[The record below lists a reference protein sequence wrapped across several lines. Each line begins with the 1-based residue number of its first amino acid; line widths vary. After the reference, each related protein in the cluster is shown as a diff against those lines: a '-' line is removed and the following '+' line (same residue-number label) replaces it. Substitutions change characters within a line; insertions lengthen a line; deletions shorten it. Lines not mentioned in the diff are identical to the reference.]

1 MSDPIAPMQMDAPT
15 LAGRFVRLEPIEERH
30 REDLRAAA
38 QDDAIWPY
46 MPLNGAA
53 DFDPMFDDALAAR
66 AEGAMLPF
74 IVVRRADETV
84 VGGTRYL
91 NIAPRDR
98 RLEIGWTW
106 YAPADQ
112 GGPVNPECKLLLL
125 GHAFETLGAYRV
137 ELRCDGRNGRSRAA
151 IAKLGAV
158 EEGVLRRHMQVQDGF
173 WRDTVV
179 FAVLDAEWRAVKA
192 GLEARLT

>member
-15 LAGRFVRLEPIEERH
+15 LEGRFVRLEPVEERH
-30 REDLRAAA
+30 REALRAAA
-38 QDDAIWPY
+38 QNDAIWPY
-46 MPLNGAA
+46 MPFNGGAE
-53 DFDPMFDDALAAR
+53 FDRMFADALAVR
-66 AEGAMLPF
+66 ADGGMLPF
-74 IVVRRADETV
+74 VVVRRADETV

-106 YAPADQ
+106 YAPQVQ

-125 GHAFETLGAYRV
+125 AHAFESLGAYRV
-137 ELRCDGRNGRSRAA
+137 ELRCDGRNKRSRAA

-179 FAVLDAEWRAVKA
+179 FAILDAEWPAVKA
-192 GLEARLT
+192 GLQARLT